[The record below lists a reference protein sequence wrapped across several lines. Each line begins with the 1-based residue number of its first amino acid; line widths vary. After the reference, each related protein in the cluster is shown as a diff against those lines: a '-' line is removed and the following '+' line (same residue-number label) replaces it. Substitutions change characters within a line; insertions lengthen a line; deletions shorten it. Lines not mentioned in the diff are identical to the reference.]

1 MCGVA
6 YNLNC
11 YLDDYL
17 NTRRSY
23 YEYGNQRILTDH
35 YSAHPAQFLL
45 LGYTIFHILK
55 HDSYKRGNRA
65 IWLAVAIIGMEFI
78 GPIIY
83 FVFGKEEE

>member
-1 MCGVA
+1 M
-6 YNLNC
+6 NMEIKE
-11 YLDDYL
+11 YLPIIIPL
-17 NTRRSY
+17 
-23 YEYGNQRILTDH
+23 I
-35 YSAHPAQFLL
+35 AAQFLL

-83 FVFGKEEE
+83 FIFGKEEE

>member
-1 MCGVA
+1 M
-6 YNLNC
+6 NMEIKE
-11 YLDDYL
+11 YLPIIIPL
-17 NTRRSY
+17 
-23 YEYGNQRILTDH
+23 I
-35 YSAHPAQFLL
+35 AAQFLL

>member
-1 MCGVA
+1 M
-6 YNLNC
+6 NMEIKE
-11 YLDDYL
+11 YLPIIIPL
-17 NTRRSY
+17 
-23 YEYGNQRILTDH
+23 I
-35 YSAHPAQFLL
+35 AAKFLL

>member
-1 MCGVA
+1 M
-6 YNLNC
+6 NMEIKE
-11 YLDDYL
+11 YLPIIIPL
-17 NTRRSY
+17 IAT
-23 YEYGNQRILTDH
+23 
-35 YSAHPAQFLL
+35 QFLL

>member
-1 MCGVA
+1 M
-6 YNLNC
+6 NMEINE
-11 YLDDYL
+11 YLPIIIPL
-17 NTRRSY
+17 
-23 YEYGNQRILTDH
+23 I
-35 YSAHPAQFLL
+35 AAQFLL